1 MLQTFCSC
9 LEKQP
14 LPKPGTLLGCE
25 AIWKVVR
32 ENTELVRALPDGPI
46 LWPSMSLGS
55 KASRDRRDM
64 VTKYYKQ
71 KNWKSSR
78 RLEDFADILSADKA
92 NSLYLKQI
100 MDLE

>member
-32 ENTELVRALPDGPI
+32 EKTELVRALPDG
-46 LWPSMSLGS
+46 
-55 KASRDRRDM
+55 
-64 VTKYYKQ
+64 
-71 KNWKSSR
+71 
-78 RLEDFADILSADKA
+78 ADPVALDESWLQSITR
-92 NSLYLKQI
+92 
-100 MDLE
+100 

>member
-64 VTKYYKQ
+64 VTKYLLQTKKLEKQ
-71 KNWKSSR
+71 SKT
-78 RLEDFADILSADKA
+78 
-92 NSLYLKQI
+92 
-100 MDLE
+100 